1 LSSKTDEIIHNLIVN
16 SFLLAFIY
24 YEFMIRLFI
33 IFLK

>member
-1 LSSKTDEIIHNLIVN
+1 MSSKTDEIIDNLIVN

-24 YEFMIRLFI
+24 YELMIRLFI